1 MSTKVRLEFKSEG
14 FRKIL
19 RSQAAVAMCMD
30 HATPLANQA
39 NANGDCEGFEAKAS
53 VGANRARAAVIAT
66 DRESRR
72 AEASDKALTRALGG
86 A

>member
-19 RSQAAVAMCMD
+19 RSQEAVAMCMD
-30 HATPLANQA
+30 HATPIANQA

-53 VGANRARAAVIAT
+53 VGANRARAAVVAT
-66 DRESRR
+66 DYESRR